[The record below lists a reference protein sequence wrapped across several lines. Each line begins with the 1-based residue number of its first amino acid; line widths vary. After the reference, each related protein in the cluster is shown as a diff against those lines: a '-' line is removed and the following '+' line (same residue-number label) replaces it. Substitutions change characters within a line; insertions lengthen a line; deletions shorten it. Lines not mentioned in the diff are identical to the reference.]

1 MWKLFRSMA
10 KLNQFASGAE
20 STVNAQALSYLR
32 RLLRERE
39 FHKGTVR
46 EKHAANKLL
55 LDYDKTPPKF
65 HELNCNLNHL
75 GLRAYAAYYARSSSR
90 KHWHVVVL
98 LHERLPVLATLF
110 CQIYLGSDKERERN
124 GFIRAYHYKR
134 SDPLVQIL
142 FERKLK

>member
-1 MWKLFRSMA
+1 MA
-10 KLNQFASGAE
+10 KSNQYASGAE
-20 STVNAQALSYLR
+20 PTVNAQALSYLL

-39 FHKGTVR
+39 FHRGTVR

-65 HELNCNLNHL
+65 HQLNRAIKHL
-75 GLRAYAAYYARSSSR
+75 GLTPCALYYARSSSS

-98 LHERLPVLATLF
+98 LRETLPILATLF
-110 CQIYLGSDKERERN
+110 CQLYLGSDPERERN
-124 GFIRAYHYKR
+124 GFIRVYHYGR

-142 FERKLK
+142 FERKL